1 MLPLRYALLGLA
13 AWLTLGGSPASAQ
26 NWYETI
32 IPEKAHDFGTVARGS
47 RLRHTFRIVN
57 TTSHDVHIAGERTK
71 CGCTDVKI
79 GARDIPPGTQ
89 TTVEVT
95 LDTTKFTGFKPSG
108 LTLVFDRPEFREVD
122 LNLSCFIRGDVMLNP
137 GGFDFGVVPRGS
149 ARSLVANLTYHG
161 GRPDWAITKVTTI
174 SEDISAQ
181 VKPVGRSPGGAVQY
195 LITATLSPTAPAG
208 YLRDEITLATNDP
221 ESPTIPV
228 SVTANVQA
236 AVTVAPG
243 VLNLG
248 RLRPGSL
255 VKKTVL
261 VKASQP
267 FKVTSATSPKPDL
280 TATGALGESKPF
292 HTLTVT
298 LVAPTQPGPYHAVLE
313 IATDLKDEPPAKVS
327 AFATIV
333 P

>member
-1 MLPLRYALLGLA
+1 MRRTL
-13 AWLTLGGSPASAQ
+13 AWLAPWIVLGTTSASAQ

-32 IPEKAHDFGTVARGS
+32 IPEKSHDFGTVARGS
-47 RLRHTFRIVN
+47 KLRHTFRIVN
-57 TTSHDVHIAGERTK
+57 TTSSDVHIVGERTK
-71 CGCTDVKI
+71 CGCTDLKI

-95 LDTTKFTGFKPSG
+95 LDTTKFVGYKPSG

-122 LNLSCFIRGDVMLNP
+122 LNLSCFIRGDVMLSS
-137 GGFDFGVVPRGS
+137 GGFDFGIVPRG
-149 ARSLVANLTYHG
+149 AGRSLVLNLNYHG

-174 SEDISAQ
+174 SDDIAAQ
-181 VKPVGRSPGGAVQY
+181 VKRVGGSSQY
-195 LITATLSPTAPAG
+195 LITATLKPTAPAG
-208 YLRDEITLATNDP
+208 YFRDEITLMTNDP
-221 ESPTIPV
+221 DSPAIPI
-228 SVTANVQA
+228 SVTANIQA

-248 RLRPGSL
+248 RLRPGTQ

-261 VKASQP
+261 IKSSQP

-280 TATGALGESKPF
+280 TATGNLGEAKPF

-298 LVAPTQPGPYHAVLE
+298 LIAPTQPGPYNAVLE
-313 IATDLKDEPPAKVS
+313 IATDLKDEPPAKLTT
-327 AFATIV
+327 FATIV